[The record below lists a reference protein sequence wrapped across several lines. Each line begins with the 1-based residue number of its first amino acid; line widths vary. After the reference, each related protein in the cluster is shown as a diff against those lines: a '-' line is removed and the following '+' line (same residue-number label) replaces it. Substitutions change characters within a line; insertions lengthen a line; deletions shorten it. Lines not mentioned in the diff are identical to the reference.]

1 MGSEEGSHSFGEEA
15 DQKEACMMDA
25 LTPLKT
31 ATDQEL
37 VDELRSRHLLFAC
50 VRDDKDGGMFWHW
63 NQGSVKFSDA
73 VKILGMVEL
82 LKTEILNDI
91 LLSSTEGA

>member
-1 MGSEEGSHSFGEEA
+1 
-15 DQKEACMMDA
+15 MDS

-63 NQGSVKFSDA
+63 NQGIMQFGDA
-73 VKILGMVEL
+73 VKILGMIEL
-82 LKTEILNDI
+82 LKAEVIQDI
-91 LLSSTEGA
+91 RDGA